1 MQQTIKSLKD
11 NLRYKK
17 RQTQRLENK
26 LSNLKKELRTQITK
40 AEKYKRLES
49 ELTAY
54 KIIMRAEWRYVEI
67 SK

>member
-49 ELTAY
+49 ELTA
-54 KIIMRAEWRYVEI
+54 
-67 SK
+67 